1 MSGEDFTPIQVH
13 ESLDVAG
20 WLDDAHGPGC
30 YALRLDVPASAEQA
44 HRAWLSTFEAVP
56 EGDALTELAAAERVA
71 YVGASGDVYDRLM
84 DHAEGAV
91 RQTALLSVFPPQEVV
106 TIWPSDSPFEDEN
119 RLAYCLRDEGWTCW
133 SDGEVV

>member
-1 MSGEDFTPIQVH
+1 MSDGFSPLSVH
-13 ESLDVAG
+13 ETLDVEG
-20 WLDDAHGPGC
+20 WLDDAHGPGA
-30 YALRLDVPASAEQA
+30 YAIRLDVPASAEQA
-44 HRAWLSTFEAVP
+44 HRAWLRHYDAVP
-56 EGDALTELAAAERVA
+56 EGKALEQLAAAGRVA

-91 RQTALLSVFPPQEVV
+91 RQTALLSVFSPAEVV

-133 SDGEVV
+133 VDGEVV